1 MLPPE
6 EKLRLLSMVDI
17 LEPLT
22 SEEVKELSRRVPDTH
37 FQRGQILYTPQET
50 SEVLLMLK
58 KGRVRIYRVSPDG
71 REFTLT
77 VVGAGTVFGE
87 MPLTAQRLE
96 NAYAEAMEPVAVCKM
111 RRPDFERL
119 VMDKPQVGLKVMSV
133 LSERLLLAEDR
144 MEDIALKEVPTRL
157 ASFILQLIESE
168 GVVTREGYKVPA
180 QYTHRQVATMIGSK
194 RETVTKAFTLLQQ
207 AGAVE
212 LKRRRIHDK
221 NVETLNEGRGPRAAS
236 SIGLIVWRRFR
247 TCSAVVA
254 VLLCTR
260 TESKDL
266 GYHCVGR
273 ATNGTVSARS
283 WANGRW
289 MRVRTHR

>member
-22 SEEVKELSRRVPDTH
+22 REEIKDLSRRVPDTH
-37 FQRGQILYTPQET
+37 FQRGQVLYTPQEK
-50 SEVLLMLK
+50 SEVLFMLK
-58 KGRVRIYRVSPDG
+58 KGRRVRIYRVSPDG

-77 VVGAGTVFGE
+77 VVRAGTVIGE
-87 MPLTAQRLE
+87 MSLTAQRLE
-96 NAYAEAMEPVAVCKM
+96 NAYAEAMEPVIVCKM
-111 RRPDFERL
+111 RRLDFERL
-119 VMDKPQVGLKVMSV
+119 VMDKPRVGLKVMNV
-133 LSERLLLAEDR
+133 LSERLFLTEDR

-180 QYTHRQVATMIGSK
+180 RYTHRQVATMIGSK

-212 LKRRRIHDK
+212 LKRRRIHVKD
-221 NVETLNEGRGPRAAS
+221 VETLKRVADQ
-236 SIGLIVWRRFR
+236 GLHPILVP
-247 TCSAVVA
+247 
-254 VLLCTR
+254 
-260 TESKDL
+260 
-266 GYHCVGR
+266 
-273 ATNGTVSARS
+273 
-283 WANGRW
+283 
-289 MRVRTHR
+289 